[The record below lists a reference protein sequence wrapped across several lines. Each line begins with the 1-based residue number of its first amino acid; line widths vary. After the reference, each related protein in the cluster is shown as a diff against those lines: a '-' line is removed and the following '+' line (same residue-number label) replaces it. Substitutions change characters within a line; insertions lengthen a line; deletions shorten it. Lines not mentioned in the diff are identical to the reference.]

1 MTSGAPWPAAKRRKH
16 FWNKRNRAGH
26 SFSTEHV
33 WTFSM
38 FQHFVDMSKYELD
51 MVYRFDLADKL
62 DGQPLQFMCK
72 DRCAVAEGPV
82 AALARD
88 LP

>member
-1 MTSGAPWPAAKRRKH
+1 
-16 FWNKRNRAGH
+16 
-26 SFSTEHV
+26 
-33 WTFSM
+33 M